1 MKVYLMLLFWT
12 SLHGFETLEV
22 AQRYAQQIPE
32 FPESDTLDVDK
43 PNFTSLYKKLSPYW
57 WQRVMRRI
65 GIQKPLWEP
74 ADFVR
79 LLHEVVKQ
87 RGATDLAKE
96 YFVIENKRVSVEE
109 KAQIT
114 VSADTS
120 LVIFGALHGA
130 FHSFVRDLTELVKQ
144 GVIDERFR
152 IQGEHTYLFCLGN
165 AIDLS
170 AYSLETVSLIFR
182 LMLVNKDKFFY
193 VKGEHEM
200 EELWRHYGLYAE
212 LKQRT
217 SEFPLKEMADA
228 LDALFTTLP
237 HEVPIDMPTGER
249 LMLAAQDGQKAD
261 VVIMGDDPQKKYRR
275 GQGLY
280 LMDGPVTTW
289 SVVSSPVKLYRVR
302 YGFFYDSFVKV
313 QLQKRLYESTIQV
326 YYNDGKPYFKRGPT
340 YNLLTG
346 NLLVRGIPPVPVTS
360 PAAVDYDAADLDD
373 RITFLQEQVDRL
385 RKQVNLIDK
394 QVPKI
399 IIHTPTSA
407 KRFEKLRTDV
417 PMTLKELN
425 RVARDSERNYN
436 LLVDDL
442 EHLILAARAK
452 GVSVVLPEEHVHTD
466 EQSIVL
472 GTTLDLSKSA
482 KGLGVPFRSGMALKV
497 NKQNREGGINGKTVK
512 LIFLDDGYIPAISRQ
527 NIEKL
532 IAEYHTPFILCPG
545 GTPTLLSVMDLIRDK
560 KILVLFPQSGS
571 PLFRTPDLTHVVN
584 FRASFEDE
592 GKQLTEY
599 ILKTYFPKN
608 FVFFYQD
615 DAFGMSILKGAR
627 EALKQAKMPPGV
639 EVSYLA
645 NTTYFKEAA
654 QKIRNANPDAIGFFA
669 TGPATIQLIRDI
681 GVEFFANKNLYA
693 VSSVGDEATIRV
705 LKDKGLNVILGHV
718 VPNPETSMLPIVKE
732 YREQIKKQGQKEN
745 VFSLE
750 AYITT
755 SITFDLMSKLSW
767 PITMEK
773 LIRQVE
779 QSRGY
784 EFKGLTLTFNP
795 QTRSL
800 ANYLWIDA
808 GDEQWIKREISKQ

>member
-1 MKVYLMLLFWT
+1 M
-12 SLHGFETLEV
+12 
-22 AQRYAQQIPE
+22 
-32 FPESDTLDVDK
+32 
-43 PNFTSLYKKLSPYW
+43 
-57 WQRVMRRI
+57 
-65 GIQKPLWEP
+65 
-74 ADFVR
+74 
-79 LLHEVVKQ
+79 
-87 RGATDLAKE
+87 
-96 YFVIENKRVSVEE
+96 
-109 KAQIT
+109 
-114 VSADTS
+114 
-120 LVIFGALHGA
+120 
-130 FHSFVRDLTELVKQ
+130 
-144 GVIDERFR
+144 
-152 IQGEHTYLFCLGN
+152 
-165 AIDLS
+165 
-170 AYSLETVSLIFR
+170 
-182 LMLVNKDKFFY
+182 
-193 VKGEHEM
+193 
-200 EELWRHYGLYAE
+200 
-212 LKQRT
+212 
-217 SEFPLKEMADA
+217 
-228 LDALFTTLP
+228 
-237 HEVPIDMPTGER
+237 
-249 LMLAAQDGQKAD
+249 
-261 VVIMGDDPQKKYRR
+261 
-275 GQGLY
+275 
-280 LMDGPVTTW
+280 
-289 SVVSSPVKLYRVR
+289 
-302 YGFFYDSFVKV
+302 
-313 QLQKRLYESTIQV
+313 
-326 YYNDGKPYFKRGPT
+326 
-340 YNLLTG
+340 
-346 NLLVRGIPPVPVTS
+346 
-360 PAAVDYDAADLDD
+360 
-373 RITFLQEQVDRL
+373 
-385 RKQVNLIDK
+385 
-394 QVPKI
+394 
-399 IIHTPTSA
+399 
-407 KRFEKLRTDV
+407 
-417 PMTLKELN
+417 
-425 RVARDSERNYN
+425 
-436 LLVDDL
+436 
-442 EHLILAARAK
+442 
-452 GVSVVLPEEHVHTD
+452 
-466 EQSIVL
+466 
-472 GTTLDLSKSA
+472 
-482 KGLGVPFRSGMALKV
+482 
-497 NKQNREGGINGKTVK
+497 
-512 LIFLDDGYIPAISRQ
+512 
-527 NIEKL
+527 
-532 IAEYHTPFILCPG
+532 
-545 GTPTLLSVMDLIRDK
+545 
-560 KILVLFPQSGS
+560 
-571 PLFRTPDLTHVVN
+571 N